1 MVFLKDGKY
10 CVMRSVFPTTLS
22 GIPLEL
28 KRYIFLVP
36 PKMPEQK
43 TRLDGVRLL
52 DQARGKVRLKHYSI
66 RTEQAYV
73 DWIKRYIRFLDK
85 RHLQPK
91 VPFAPP
97 ARPGST
103 QRKGCLEER
112 LVGV

>member
-1 MVFLKDGKY
+1 MAFMMTNNTSDDKAI
-10 CVMRSVFPTTLS
+10 SESAPA
-22 GIPLEL
+22 P
-28 KRYIFLVP
+28 
-36 PKMPEQK
+36 
-43 TRLDGVRLL
+43 RLL
-52 DQARGKVRLKHYSI
+52 DQARDRLRLKHYSI

-85 RHLQPK
+85 RHLQPT